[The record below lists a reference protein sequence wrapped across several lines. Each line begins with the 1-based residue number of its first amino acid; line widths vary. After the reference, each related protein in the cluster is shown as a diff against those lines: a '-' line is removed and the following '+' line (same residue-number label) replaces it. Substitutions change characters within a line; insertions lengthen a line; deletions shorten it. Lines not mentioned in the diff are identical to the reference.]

1 MVTFLKTKKV
11 QELIGLAV
19 VLGTA
24 VMIGI
29 DIGRRMPTRNKKK
42 EEQ

>member
-1 MVTFLKTKKV
+1 MLTFLKRKPV

-19 VLGTA
+19 ILGTA

-29 DIGRRMPTRNKKK
+29 DIGKKLNKKK

>member
-1 MVTFLKTKKV
+1 MLVFLKRKKV

-19 VLGTA
+19 ILGTA

-29 DIGRRMPTRNKKK
+29 DIGKKLNKKK